1 MVSEKFNGFGIFI
14 DDGKIQYNGQFLNNL
29 RVGKGRMM
37 VSNEYE
43 YVGGFRDDKIHGYGV
58 KIMYDKWSY

>member
-1 MVSEKFNGFGIFI
+1 M
-14 DDGKIQYNGQFLNNL
+14 NNL

-43 YVGGFRDDKIHGYGV
+43 YVGGFRDDRIHGYGV
-58 KIMYDKWSY
+58 KIMYDKWSYEGFFDKGKRWGLGIEVLDHGDLHK